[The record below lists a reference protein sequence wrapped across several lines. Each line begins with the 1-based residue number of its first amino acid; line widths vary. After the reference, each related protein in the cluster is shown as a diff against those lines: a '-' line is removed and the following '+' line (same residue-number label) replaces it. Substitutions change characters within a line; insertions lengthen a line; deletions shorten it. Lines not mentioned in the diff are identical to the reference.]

1 MFSFGSKNTEINK
14 KYNRKSII
22 FFLYYK
28 MFLSETPNAVIPTR
42 FIMPYNMFCRQSGQR
57 EFVVLPMIMQ
67 SNRIRGGQKLKLIEK
82 S

>member
-28 MFLSETPNAVIPTR
+28 MFLSETPKRSNSDKVYHAV
-42 FIMPYNMFCRQSGQR
+42 
-57 EFVVLPMIMQ
+57 
-67 SNRIRGGQKLKLIEK
+67 
-82 S
+82 